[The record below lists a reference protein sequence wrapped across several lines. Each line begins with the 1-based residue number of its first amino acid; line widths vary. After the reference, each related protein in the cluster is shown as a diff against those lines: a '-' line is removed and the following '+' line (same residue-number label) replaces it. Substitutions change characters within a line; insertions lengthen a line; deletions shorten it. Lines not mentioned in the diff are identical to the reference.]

1 MGVVHKR
8 RGNETSLIQGGR
20 KSSTAFTKS
29 FKNTTGVSGRDA
41 KAVMTSLCL
50 MTRGLVSRASRP
62 LAEGGDTWVVSV
74 FCFPL
79 ILSPQKTTLQF
90 KKEPF
95 PPFSLDAPGTICFEG
110 ITVVPPKK
118 RNTEPWFS
126 DLR

>member
-1 MGVVHKR
+1 MQEW
-8 RGNETSLIQGGR
+8 RGGSCAQTQREQEEADSRGTEELHGLHQS
-20 KSSTAFTKS
+20 FKS
-29 FKNTTGVSGRDA
+29 FKNTTGVSGCDA

-95 PPFSLDAPGTICFEG
+95 PPFSLDVPGTICFEG
-110 ITVVPPKK
+110 ITVVPPKEK
-118 RNTEPWFS
+118 EH
-126 DLR
+126 